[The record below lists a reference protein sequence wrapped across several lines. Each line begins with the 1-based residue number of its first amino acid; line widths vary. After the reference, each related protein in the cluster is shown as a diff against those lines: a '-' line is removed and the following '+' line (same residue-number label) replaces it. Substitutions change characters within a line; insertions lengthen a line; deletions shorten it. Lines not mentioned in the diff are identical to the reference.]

1 MSGGWHNSIG
11 VNRMKVIITLNDIM
25 AKKKISLI
33 ELAENVDITNVELF
47 ALIDNRVESIDLT
60 TLAAI
65 CKKLDCQP
73 GDLLKCISR

>member
-1 MSGGWHNSIG
+1 
-11 VNRMKVIITLNDIM
+11 MKVIITLNDIM